1 MKRQHHVLLIAS
13 TLALSWLTMQAVH
26 ELGHVAAAI
35 VSGGRVAIV
44 VLHPATISYT
54 QLTSNPHP
62 LFVAWMGPV
71 LGVVLPFVAFV
82 VARMLRLRGWYLFQF
97 FAGFCFIANGAYL
110 AFGSLNGIGDA
121 GDILRHGSP
130 AWLLWLFG
138 ATTIPVGLL
147 MWNRLGPHFGF
158 GVSAGQVDRATAYT
172 MFALLVLIAVL
183 EIVLSPNAARI

>member
-1 MKRQHHVLLIAS
+1 MKRQHQVLLIAA
-13 TLALSWLTMQAVH
+13 TLALSWLAMQAVH

-35 VSGGRVAIV
+35 VSGGRVATV

-62 LFVAWMGPV
+62 LFVAWMGSIV
-71 LGVVLPFVAFV
+71 GVVLPLVAFV

-110 AFGSLNGIGDA
+110 AVGSLNGIGDA

-130 AWLLWLFG
+130 VWLLWLFG
-138 ATTIPVGLL
+138 VITIPLGLWI
-147 MWNRLGPHFGF
+147 WNRLGPHFGL
-158 GVSAGQVDRATAYT
+158 GANAGQVERADVYI
-172 MFALLVLIAVL
+172 MCALLAIVVLI
-183 EIVLSPNAARI
+183 EILFSPNAVRI